1 MKVNLHSP
9 LLIKWH
15 KNESPGALF
24 VTLMMGKGNTPVL
37 GSERR
42 GFTIS
47 VKPSPETERPAAN
60 DSAMPGLEPVEP
72 TPPDLD
78 LPKNQGA
85 R

>member
-1 MKVNLHSP
+1 MAKLSAHGVESGAARAP
-9 LLIKWH
+9 
-15 KNESPGALF
+15 SPGDS
-24 VTLMMGKGNTPVL
+24 LMPRKSNL
-37 GSERR
+37 RIAA

>member
-1 MKVNLHSP
+1 M
-9 LLIKWH
+9 
-15 KNESPGALF
+15 
-24 VTLMMGKGNTPVL
+24 
-37 GSERR
+37 
-42 GFTIS
+42 IS

-85 R
+85 RWAQLTLFPRRGKQKAVSC